1 MNNKKT
7 KNDLNHKA
15 IGAIRYIGL
24 KAIQEAKG
32 GHVGMTISAAPI
44 TYILFTKFIKI
55 NPENGKWINRDRFVL
70 SGGHGSMSLYPIF
83 YFANLLTLDDIKKF
97 KTEDSKTPGHPEY
110 ENDIDNFIDASTG
123 PLGQGF
129 AMAVG
134 MAIAQKHISNKL
146 GKYSDL
152 IDNFTYVICGD
163 GDLQEGITYEAS
175 AIAGKYE
182 LNKLIVLHDSN
193 KYQLDSSVEKV
204 SIENLKQRFES
215 NNWNYLKCSNDPK
228 EIEAAIKK
236 AQLSKSKP
244 TFIEVETIIAEG
256 LKSQSSNK
264 GHHGVV
270 SNEDLNE
277 FLKYHDLDFKNW
289 NIDSKIIEHF
299 QKTIIERGNKE
310 VAKWNKKLVK
320 ANQNKEFNKLWNI
333 LISSKDYQQLF
344 NRIKIKENNLATR
357 VYLKTFLQSIKDFNP
372 FVIATCA
379 DLVSSTNV
387 AITNETILENGQSLP
402 IGIREFAMG
411 AIVNGISLYAKGI
424 KAIGGTFLVFSDYIK
439 SAIRLGALMKVP
451 SVYAFTH
458 DSYLVGGDGPTHQ
471 PYDQLPMLRAIENLN
486 VYRPADEEE
495 LRYFLGAAF
504 NSLTDSSAI
513 ILSRQNI
520 KSLNSK
526 MKYSDLEKGIHIVKD
541 CKNPDYIIAA
551 SGSEVQLALEISQ
564 SIKNIRIISI
574 PCLDLA
580 TKMSKKEKNKYFKA
594 KKLFLT
600 IEASADYKW
609 FALHLNSQNNEHIG
623 AYTFGKSMDGEIL
636 YSQKGFNKQSILK
649 LLKKYK

>member
-7 KNDLNHKA
+7 KNDLNHQA

-32 GHVGMTISAAPI
+32 GHVGMTISATPI
-44 TYILFTKFIKI
+44 TYTLFTKFIKI

-277 FLKYHDLDFKNW
+277 FLKYHNLDFKNW

-310 VAKWNKKLVK
+310 VAKWNKKLAK

-344 NRIKIKENNLATR
+344 NRVKIKENNLATR

-439 SAIRLGALMKVP
+439 SAIRLGALMKIP

-486 VYRPADEEE
+486 VYRPTDEEE
-495 LRYFLGAAF
+495 LRYFLGVAF
-504 NSLTDSSAI
+504 NSPTDSSAI

-564 SIKNIRIISI
+564 SINNIRIISV

>member
-228 EIEAAIKK
+228 EIAAAIKK

-310 VAKWNKKLVK
+310 VAKWNKKLAK

-495 LRYFLGAAF
+495 LRYFLGVAF
-504 NSLTDSSAI
+504 NSSTDSSAI

-564 SIKNIRIISI
+564 SINNIRIISI

>member
-110 ENDIDNFIDASTG
+110 ENNIDNFIDASTG

-228 EIEAAIKK
+228 EIAAAIKK

-310 VAKWNKKLVK
+310 VAKWNKKLAK

-495 LRYFLGAAF
+495 LRYFLGVAF
-504 NSLTDSSAI
+504 NSSPDSSAI

-564 SIKNIRIISI
+564 SINNIRIISI

>member
-7 KNDLNHKA
+7 KNDLNHQA

-44 TYILFTKFIKI
+44 TYILFTKFIKL

-97 KTEDSKTPGHPEY
+97 KTGDSKTPGHPEY
-110 ENDIDNFIDASTG
+110 ENNIDNFIDASTG

-228 EIEAAIKK
+228 EIAAAIKK

-310 VAKWNKKLVK
+310 VAKWNKKLAK

-495 LRYFLGAAF
+495 LRYFLGVAF
-504 NSLTDSSAI
+504 NSSTDSSAI

-564 SIKNIRIISI
+564 SINNIRIISI

>member
-7 KNDLNHKA
+7 KNDLSHKA

-44 TYILFTKFIKI
+44 TYTLFTKFIKI
-55 NPENGKWINRDRFVL
+55 NPKNGKWINRDRFVL

-83 YFANLLTLDDIKKF
+83 YFANLLTLNDIKKF

-110 ENDIDNFIDASTG
+110 ENDIENFIDASTG

-215 NNWNYLKCSNDPK
+215 NNWNYLKCSNNPK

-310 VAKWNKKLVK
+310 VAKWNKKLAK

-372 FVIATCA
+372 FVIAACA

-495 LRYFLGAAF
+495 LRYFLGVAF
-504 NSLTDSSAI
+504 NSSTDSSAI

-564 SIKNIRIISI
+564 SINNIRIISV

-580 TKMSKKEKNKYFKA
+580 TKMSKKEKSKYFKA

>member
-44 TYILFTKFIKI
+44 TYTLFTKFIKI
-55 NPENGKWINRDRFVL
+55 NPANGKWINRDRFVL

-110 ENDIDNFIDASTG
+110 ENDIENFIDASTG

-146 GKYSDL
+146 DKYSDL

-495 LRYFLGAAF
+495 LRYFLGVAF
-504 NSLTDSSAI
+504 NSSTDSSVI

-564 SIKNIRIISI
+564 SINNIRIISV

-580 TKMSKKEKNKYFKA
+580 TKISKKEKNKYFKA

>member
-270 SNEDLNE
+270 SNEDLDN

-310 VAKWNKKLVK
+310 VAKWNKKLAK

-344 NRIKIKENNLATR
+344 NRVKIKENNLATR

-439 SAIRLGALMKVP
+439 SAIRLGALMKIP

-486 VYRPADEEE
+486 VYRPTDEEE
-495 LRYFLGAAF
+495 LRYFLGVAF
-504 NSLTDSSAI
+504 NSPTDSSAI

-564 SIKNIRIISI
+564 SINNIRIISV

>member
-24 KAIQEAKG
+24 KVIQEAKG

>member
-270 SNEDLNE
+270 SNEDLDN

-310 VAKWNKKLVK
+310 VAKWNKKLAK

-344 NRIKIKENNLATR
+344 NRVKIKENNLATR

-495 LRYFLGAAF
+495 LRYFLGVAF
-504 NSLTDSSAI
+504 NSSTDSSAI

-564 SIKNIRIISI
+564 SINNIRIISI

-580 TKMSKKEKNKYFKA
+580 IKMSKKEKNKYFKA

>member
-1 MNNKKT
+1 MNNKKI
-7 KNDLNHKA
+7 KNDLNHQA

-32 GHVGMTISAAPI
+32 GHVGMAISAAPI

-264 GHHGVV
+264 GHHGVI

-289 NIDSKIIEHF
+289 DIDSKIIEHF

-310 VAKWNKKLVK
+310 VAKWNKKLTK

-451 SVYAFTH
+451 SIYAFTH

-486 VYRPADEEE
+486 IYRPADEEE
-495 LRYFLGAAF
+495 LRYFLGVAF
-504 NSLTDSSAI
+504 NSSTDSSAI

-541 CKNPDYIIAA
+541 FKNPDYIIAA
-551 SGSEVQLALEISQ
+551 SGSEVQLALEVSQ
-564 SIKNIRIISI
+564 YINNIRIISV

-636 YSQKGFNKQSILK
+636 YNQKGFNKQSILK

>member
-32 GHVGMTISAAPI
+32 GHVGMTISAVPI
-44 TYILFTKFIKI
+44 TYVLFTKFIKI

-270 SNEDLNE
+270 SNEDLDN

-310 VAKWNKKLVK
+310 VAKWNKKLAK

-344 NRIKIKENNLATR
+344 NSIKIKENNLATR

-495 LRYFLGAAF
+495 LRYFLGVAF

-551 SGSEVQLALEISQ
+551 SGSEVQLALEVSQ
-564 SIKNIRIISI
+564 SINNIRIISV

-580 TKMSKKEKNKYFKA
+580 TKMSKKEKSKYFKA

>member
-44 TYILFTKFIKI
+44 TYTLFTKFIKV
-55 NPENGKWINRDRFVL
+55 NPKNGKWINRDRFVL

-228 EIEAAIKK
+228 EIEEAIKK

-270 SNEDLNE
+270 SNKDLEE
-277 FLKYHDLDFKNW
+277 FLKYHNLDFKNW
-289 NIDSKIIEHF
+289 NIDSKIIKHF

-486 VYRPADEEE
+486 VYRLADEEE
-495 LRYFLGAAF
+495 LRYFLGVAF
-504 NSLTDSSAI
+504 NSSTDSSAI

-564 SIKNIRIISI
+564 SINNIRIISV

>member
-310 VAKWNKKLVK
+310 VAKWNKKLAK

-495 LRYFLGAAF
+495 LRYFLGVAF
-504 NSLTDSSAI
+504 NSSTDSSAI

-564 SIKNIRIISI
+564 SINNIRIISI

-649 LLKKYK
+649 LFKKYK

>member
-1 MNNKKT
+1 MNNKKI
-7 KNDLNHKA
+7 KNDLNHQT

-264 GHHGVV
+264 GHHGVI

-289 NIDSKIIEHF
+289 DIDSKIIEHF

-310 VAKWNKKLVK
+310 VAKWNKKLAK

-495 LRYFLGAAF
+495 LRYFLGVAF
-504 NSLTDSSAI
+504 NSSTDSSAI

-551 SGSEVQLALEISQ
+551 SGSEVQLALEVSQ
-564 SIKNIRIISI
+564 YINNIRIISV

>member
-55 NPENGKWINRDRFVL
+55 NPENGKWINRDRFIL

-110 ENDIDNFIDASTG
+110 ENNIENFIDASTG

-495 LRYFLGAAF
+495 LRYFLGVAF
-504 NSLTDSSAI
+504 NSSTDSSAI

-564 SIKNIRIISI
+564 SINNIRIISV

>member
-1 MNNKKT
+1 MNNKKI
-7 KNDLNHKA
+7 KNDLNHQA

-32 GHVGMTISAAPI
+32 GHVRMTISAAPI
-44 TYILFTKFIKI
+44 TYTLFTKFIKL
-55 NPENGKWINRDRFVL
+55 NPHDGKWINRDRFVL

-83 YFANLLTLDDIKKF
+83 YFSHLLTLDDIKKF

-110 ENDIDNFIDASTG
+110 ENEADNFIDASTG

-129 AMAVG
+129 ATAVG

-152 IDNFTYVICGD
+152 IDNFTYVVCGD

-236 AQLSKSKP
+236 AHSSKSKP

-270 SNEDLNE
+270 ANEDLDQ
-277 FLKYHDLDFKNW
+277 FLKYHHLNFKDW

-299 QKTIIERGNKE
+299 QKNVADRGNKE
-310 VAKWNKKLVK
+310 VQKWNSKLNK
-320 ANQNKEFNKLWNI
+320 AIKDKEFHELWNT
-333 LISSKDYQQLF
+333 LVSSIDYEKLF
-344 NRIKIKENNLATR
+344 ASIKIKENNLATR

-387 AITNETILENGQSLP
+387 AITEETILENGQSLP

-411 AIVNGISLYAKGI
+411 AIINGISLYAKGA
-424 KAIGGTFLVFSDYIK
+424 KAIGGTFLVFADYIK
-439 SAIRLGALMKVP
+439 SAIRLGALMKTP
-451 SVYAFTH
+451 SIYAFTH

-495 LRYFLGAAF
+495 LRHALIAAF
-504 NSLTDSSAI
+504 NSFTYSSAI

-526 MKYSDLEKGIHIVKD
+526 IKHSDIEKGIHIVKD
-541 CKNPDYIIAA
+541 CKNPDYVIAA
-551 SGSEVQLALEISQ
+551 SGSEVQLALQVAQDIEN
-564 SIKNIRIISI
+564 IKVISI

-580 TKMSKKEKNKYFKA
+580 IQMSEKEKNKYFKA

-600 IEASADYKW
+600 LEASADYKW
-609 FALHLNSQNNEHIG
+609 FGLHLNHQNNYHIG
-623 AYTFGKSMDGEIL
+623 AYTFGKSMDGDLL
-636 YSQKGFNKQSILK
+636 YNQKGFNKQSILK
-649 LLKKYK
+649 LLKKYN

>member
-7 KNDLNHKA
+7 KNDLNHQA

-44 TYILFTKFIKI
+44 TYTLFTKFIKL

-270 SNEDLNE
+270 SNEDLDN
-277 FLKYHDLDFKNW
+277 FLKYHNLDFKNW

-310 VAKWNKKLVK
+310 VAKWNKKLAK

-495 LRYFLGAAF
+495 LRYFLGVAF
-504 NSLTDSSAI
+504 NSSTDSSAI

-564 SIKNIRIISI
+564 SINNIRIISV

-623 AYTFGKSMDGEIL
+623 AYTFGKSIDGEIL

>member
-228 EIEAAIKK
+228 EIETAIKK

-270 SNEDLNE
+270 SNEDLDN

-310 VAKWNKKLVK
+310 VAKWNKKLAK

-344 NRIKIKENNLATR
+344 NRVKIKENNLATR

-372 FVIATCA
+372 FVIATCT

-495 LRYFLGAAF
+495 LRYFLGVAF
-504 NSLTDSSAI
+504 NSSTDSSAI

-564 SIKNIRIISI
+564 SINNIRIISI

>member
-44 TYILFTKFIKI
+44 TYTLFTKFIKL
-55 NPENGKWINRDRFVL
+55 NPQDGKWINRDRFVL

-110 ENDIDNFIDASTG
+110 ENEADNFIDASTG

-129 AMAVG
+129 ATAVG

-146 GKYSDL
+146 SKYSDL

-256 LKSQSSNK
+256 LKSQTSNK

-310 VAKWNKKLVK
+310 VAKWNKKLAK

-344 NRIKIKENNLATR
+344 NRVKIKENNLATR

-495 LRYFLGAAF
+495 LRYFLGVAF
-504 NSLTDSSAI
+504 NSSTDSSAI

-564 SIKNIRIISI
+564 SINNIRIISI

-580 TKMSKKEKNKYFKA
+580 IKMSKKEKNKYFKA

>member
-152 IDNFTYVICGD
+152 IDNFTYVICED

-270 SNEDLNE
+270 SNEDLDN

-310 VAKWNKKLVK
+310 VAKWNKKLAK

-344 NRIKIKENNLATR
+344 NRVKIKENNLATR

-439 SAIRLGALMKVP
+439 SAIRLGALMKIP

-486 VYRPADEEE
+486 VYRPTDEEE
-495 LRYFLGAAF
+495 LRYFLGVAF
-504 NSLTDSSAI
+504 NSPTDSSAI

-564 SIKNIRIISI
+564 SINNIRIISV

>member
-7 KNDLNHKA
+7 KNDLNHQA

-55 NPENGKWINRDRFVL
+55 NSENGKWINRDRFVL

-83 YFANLLTLDDIKKF
+83 YFTNLLTLDDIKKF

-277 FLKYHDLDFKNW
+277 FLKYHNLDFKNW

-310 VAKWNKKLVK
+310 VAKWNKKLAK

-495 LRYFLGAAF
+495 LRYFLGVAF
-504 NSLTDSSAI
+504 NSSTDSSAI

-564 SIKNIRIISI
+564 SINNIRIISI

-609 FALHLNSQNNEHIG
+609 FDLHLNSQNNEHIG

>member
-1 MNNKKT
+1 
-7 KNDLNHKA
+7 
-15 IGAIRYIGL
+15 
-24 KAIQEAKG
+24 
-32 GHVGMTISAAPI
+32 
-44 TYILFTKFIKI
+44 
-55 NPENGKWINRDRFVL
+55 
-70 SGGHGSMSLYPIF
+70 
-83 YFANLLTLDDIKKF
+83 
-97 KTEDSKTPGHPEY
+97 
-110 ENDIDNFIDASTG
+110 
-123 PLGQGF
+123 
-129 AMAVG
+129 
-134 MAIAQKHISNKL
+134 
-146 GKYSDL
+146 
-152 IDNFTYVICGD
+152 
-163 GDLQEGITYEAS
+163 
-175 AIAGKYE
+175 
-182 LNKLIVLHDSN
+182 
-193 KYQLDSSVEKV
+193 
-204 SIENLKQRFES
+204 
-215 NNWNYLKCSNDPK
+215 
-228 EIEAAIKK
+228 
-236 AQLSKSKP
+236 
-244 TFIEVETIIAEG
+244 
-256 LKSQSSNK
+256 
-264 GHHGVV
+264 
-270 SNEDLNE
+270 
-277 FLKYHDLDFKNW
+277 
-289 NIDSKIIEHF
+289 
-299 QKTIIERGNKE
+299 
-310 VAKWNKKLVK
+310 
-320 ANQNKEFNKLWNI
+320 
-333 LISSKDYQQLF
+333 
-344 NRIKIKENNLATR
+344 
-357 VYLKTFLQSIKDFNP
+357 
-372 FVIATCA
+372 
-379 DLVSSTNV
+379 
-387 AITNETILENGQSLP
+387 
-402 IGIREFAMG
+402 MG

-495 LRYFLGAAF
+495 LRYFLGVAF
-504 NSLTDSSAI
+504 NSSTDSSAI

-564 SIKNIRIISI
+564 SINNIRIISI

-649 LLKKYK
+649 LFKKYK